1 MKVSDIAKN
10 LGLNKAQIN
19 NIFDRLNIRGKHFN
33 SKIDKGLEKKIRDFH
48 SKETR
53 KAAVPEEEKEPLK
66 VSLKEKTIKIENL
79 ITLFEVSVQDMMRVF
94 LKEGFSLNIN
104 SEVDQE
110 TAKEIGLH
118 LNIDLSLEDTTV
130 EEEIGLKTTVMELEE
145 DALAKGGKVIE
156 RPPVIAIMGHVDHG
170 KTKLLDSIRK
180 ARVADTE
187 AGGITQ
193 HIGAYQVTF
202 SGKKITFLDTPGHE
216 AFTSLRAR
224 GAQITDIVILVVA
237 ADEGIK
243 PQTREAIN
251 HAKAADVP
259 IIVAINKIDKPGADI
274 EKVKTALSGENLV
287 PEEWGGSTVT
297 VPLSAITGEGIDTLL
312 EMITL
317 VAEMQELKAAETGLA
332 KGVVIEA
339 NLSKQRGPIATIL
352 IRTGKL
358 SVGDHFVVGPIYG
371 KVRAMFNDSG
381 KPVKSA
387 DPGMPIE
394 LLGLSDVPLPGV
406 ILEAKKTEKE
416 AKLIAQ
422 ERTIQDT
429 SLRQASQ
436 QRAVSLESLSSQ
448 AEEGGLRQLNLVIK
462 SDVVGSLEAI
472 RASIEKIDSK
482 DIPIRI
488 LHAATG
494 TITENDIMLAQASSA
509 IVFGFGV
516 DIKNSA
522 EELAKKEGIILKTYS
537 IIYDIIDDIE
547 RVIKGMYK
555 PVFEE
560 VELGKAEV
568 RQLFKFSKIGVIC
581 GCFVTSGKIT
591 RNADLRVL
599 RDGKDIYS
607 GKVES
612 LKRFKDDVKSV
623 SEGYECGIVMGSF
636 NDIKENDILY
646 VFETRE
652 LKPI

>member
-1 MKVSDIAKN
+1 VKVSDIAKN

-358 SVGDHFVVGPIYG
+358 SIGDHFVVGPIYG

-516 DIKNSA
+516 DTKNTA

>member
-612 LKRFKDDVKSV
+612 LKRFKDDVKSLP
-623 SEGYECGIVMGSF
+623 SIT
-636 NDIKENDILY
+636 IL
-646 VFETRE
+646 V
-652 LKPI
+652 

>member
-1 MKVSDIAKN
+1 
-10 LGLNKAQIN
+10 
-19 NIFDRLNIRGKHFN
+19 
-33 SKIDKGLEKKIRDFH
+33 
-48 SKETR
+48 
-53 KAAVPEEEKEPLK
+53 
-66 VSLKEKTIKIENL
+66 
-79 ITLFEVSVQDMMRVF
+79 
-94 LKEGFSLNIN
+94 
-104 SEVDQE
+104 
-110 TAKEIGLH
+110 
-118 LNIDLSLEDTTV
+118 
-130 EEEIGLKTTVMELEE
+130 
-145 DALAKGGKVIE
+145 
-156 RPPVIAIMGHVDHG
+156 
-170 KTKLLDSIRK
+170 
-180 ARVADTE
+180 
-187 AGGITQ
+187 
-193 HIGAYQVTF
+193 
-202 SGKKITFLDTPGHE
+202 
-216 AFTSLRAR
+216 
-224 GAQITDIVILVVA
+224 
-237 ADEGIK
+237 
-243 PQTREAIN
+243 
-251 HAKAADVP
+251 
-259 IIVAINKIDKPGADI
+259 
-274 EKVKTALSGENLV
+274 
-287 PEEWGGSTVT
+287 
-297 VPLSAITGEGIDTLL
+297 LL

-358 SVGDHFVVGPIYG
+358 SIGDHFVVGPIYG

-516 DIKNSA
+516 DTKNTA

>member
-48 SKETR
+48 SKEAR

-358 SVGDHFVVGPIYG
+358 SIGDHFVVGPIYG

-516 DIKNSA
+516 DTKNTA